1 MVKYH
6 FLYLFY
12 LEVFIMTITF
22 EATKQLC
29 LFIIVFSISFGL
41 GLCVFY
47 VLKDK
52 FISKFGSD
60 ELKEANKKL
69 NKMIDQAPQK
79 LKNMVKKNG

>member
-1 MVKYH
+1 
-6 FLYLFY
+6 
-12 LEVFIMTITF
+12 MTITF

-29 LFIIVFSISFGL
+29 LFIIAFSISFGL

-60 ELKEANKKL
+60 ELKESNKKL

-79 LKNMVKKNG
+79 LKNMVKKND

>member
-1 MVKYH
+1 
-6 FLYLFY
+6 
-12 LEVFIMTITF
+12 MTITF
-22 EATKQLC
+22 EATKQVC
-29 LFIIVFSISFGL
+29 LFIIAFSISLGL

-60 ELKEANKKL
+60 ELKESNKKL

-79 LKNMVKKNG
+79 LKNMVKKND